1 MDVII
6 PVSQLRTNIAVL
18 LRRLREDPQL
28 VYKITHHKEVV
39 AELRRPEGHEN
50 TRTGPSSE
58 QEIAAFITTF
68 LEGGVP
74 RKKGR
79 YQEVRQLCA
88 TSSGELPYRNLDEAM
103 TAIRGK
109 TS

>member
-6 PVSQLRTNIAVL
+6 PVSQLRTNIAAL
-18 LRRLREDPQL
+18 LRRLQEDPRL

-50 TRTGPSSE
+50 AQTEASSE
-58 QEIAAFITTF
+58 QEIVAFITTF

-74 RKKGR
+74 KKRGR
-79 YQEVRQLCA
+79 YQDVRQLCT
-88 TSSGELPYRNLDEAM
+88 TSPEELPYRNLDEAM
-103 TAIRGK
+103 TAIRGR